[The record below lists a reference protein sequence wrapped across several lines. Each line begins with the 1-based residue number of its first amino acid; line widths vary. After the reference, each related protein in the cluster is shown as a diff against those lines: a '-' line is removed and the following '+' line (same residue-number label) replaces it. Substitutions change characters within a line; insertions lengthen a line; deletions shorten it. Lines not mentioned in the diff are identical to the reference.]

1 MTHTGPSVWRRAG
14 PGIRV
19 GRREGAR
26 PSEGPSSTVVAED
39 LEVNGMIHC
48 EKSLQVGGHL
58 VCTEG
63 LRAGHG
69 IQVGQSIRSGMH
81 IDAGWGIVAGS
92 DITGEGA
99 IRAGECIVSGGSVRP
114 GAGFSL
120 YAGLSARR
128 DAWPSCGRVV
138 SLSRPENLLSGFW
151 DGVPCGVSA

>member
-1 MTHTGPSVWRRAG
+1 
-14 PGIRV
+14 
-19 GRREGAR
+19 
-26 PSEGPSSTVVAED
+26 
-39 LEVNGMIHC
+39 MIHC
-48 EKSLQVGGHL
+48 EKSLQVGGDL

-128 DAWPSCGRVV
+128 DAWPSCGRGGVADAPRKPAERLLGPRSV
-138 SLSRPENLLSGFW
+138 RSAGMMAPFGPHTRWRPISPDMPDMPPRGRRAGARHPFW
-151 DGVPCGVSA
+151 R

>member
-1 MTHTGPSVWRRAG
+1 
-14 PGIRV
+14 
-19 GRREGAR
+19 
-26 PSEGPSSTVVAED
+26 
-39 LEVNGMIHC
+39 MIHC
-48 EKSLQVGGHL
+48 AKSLQVGGHL
-58 VCTEG
+58 VCTDG

-99 IRAGECIVSGGSVRP
+99 IRVGECIVSGGSVRA

-120 YAGLSARR
+120 CAGLSARR

-138 SLSRPENLLSGFW
+138 SRARPENLLSGFW
-151 DGVPCGVSA
+151 DGVPCGASA